1 MKFVYN
7 CKGERMSR
15 AKTYNINK
23 KIVDEIREANL
34 LTQEDVANMICESQ
48 QTIAKYK
55 WTASTI
61 ENFCKVFKCEPCEI
75 VLSDENEMRK
85 DFPHLYNWLV
95 NYREECKKET
105 LEDNGINH
113 LLIEYIKSQG
123 YSVDFLDFDKTTV
136 LSEAQLRSFGTMIP
150 YIRIYNQESSIIYT
164 LNEFTK
170 KEAKINS
177 FLLPN

>member
-1 MKFVYN
+1 
-7 CKGERMSR
+7 MSR

-75 VLSDENEMRK
+75 VLSDENEMK
-85 DFPHLYNWLV
+85 
-95 NYREECKKET
+95 
-105 LEDNGINH
+105 
-113 LLIEYIKSQG
+113 
-123 YSVDFLDFDKTTV
+123 
-136 LSEAQLRSFGTMIP
+136 
-150 YIRIYNQESSIIYT
+150 
-164 LNEFTK
+164 
-170 KEAKINS
+170 
-177 FLLPN
+177 

>member
-61 ENFCKVFKCEPCEI
+61 ENFYVVF
-75 VLSDENEMRK
+75 
-85 DFPHLYNWLV
+85 
-95 NYREECKKET
+95 
-105 LEDNGINH
+105 NGFNH
-113 LLIEYIKSQG
+113 LFCEWCD
-123 YSVDFLDFDKTTV
+123 V
-136 LSEAQLRSFGTMIP
+136 A
-150 YIRIYNQESSIIYT
+150 IYECMV
-164 LNEFTK
+164 
-170 KEAKINS
+170 A
-177 FLLPN
+177 